1 MKDRAFL
8 MKGESMKIIDIR
20 SDTVTLPTPK
30 THIPQIKNRFWDLLG
45 THVLKLKN
53 D

>member
-1 MKDRAFL
+1 LLRREEGGYIFEEYCDELA
-8 MKGESMKIIDIR
+8 E
-20 SDTVTLPTPK
+20 TY
-30 THIPQIKNRFWDLLG
+30 IPQIKNRFWDLLG